1 MNHSA
6 LVLLPALAG
15 VLTAQSLLPATI
27 AASDPRIPVH
37 TRVDQPGEPAYG
49 TWAAGSAYKASFHG
63 GMTFYPALG
72 PDYPHNQPLAW
83 RTTSVRVGT
92 NDLLLDATSPRV
104 THRDYRVEYALG
116 PVVEAYDVL
125 DDGLEQ
131 TFVIERRPTGE
142 GDLRIIGKI
151 TTALWTEPV
160 EDHVGDLQ
168 FRDARG
174 TPLVRYGRAV
184 AIDADGDRFSVM
196 TSCSGN
202 TITLRLPA
210 AALAAADFPLV
221 VDPLLA
227 ATTTQTL
234 SSTVAL
240 GDIDAAAE
248 GLNASHNGAF
258 CVTRHFSATDADVFA
273 YVSDSSLGAP
283 LARFT
288 DLAVSTSAEH
298 ARLGFI
304 PATNKWVLCY
314 QSLQSTT
321 QTMQLR
327 VAMFGGGPTSSFV
340 PVSNPHPL
348 AAGTHEWRPA
358 VGGIVAGGSGASA
371 LIVFQQETGTPTF
384 ANTTTSKVL
393 GMLYDTSTATGAF
406 GPTFLIRGLPGEDV
420 ERPAVNRAAEG
431 GAAFTWLVVGQTS
444 SNLVAIPIW
453 QLFGHMVTNAGAP
466 FGSPWGSDLAVGHEM
481 GPVVDGRAGR
491 YCVACV
497 TANGSIPKPTDVLGT
512 AVHCERINWAPGSG
526 APTGGAANYPVQTLQ
541 TNSFRVL
548 EAGGIAFDG
557 GTLSH
562 WAIAWRSSSS
572 SPAVYASRVGYRG
585 EPLQVPD
592 VVETTGLFIPGWPT
606 VVHDDDIAQTT
617 VAYQRHVG
625 SSMEVRRRIWDLPT
639 PPSPTLSPSN
649 CSNVL
654 VAWSGPAVPA
664 THNQRIGSQF
674 TQIAATGAPAN
685 SLHLMLVAT
694 ATANVPVIDP
704 ILGTNCALLVPFSGP
719 DYLGYL
725 PPALGA
731 GAAWPLPLP
740 ESLSSM
746 TIHFQDWV
754 LEPANG
760 RLWGSRRL
768 SVPLLR

>member
-15 VLTAQSLLPATI
+15 VLTAQSLLPATD
-27 AASDPRIPVH
+27 AAADPRIPVH
-37 TRVDQPGEPAYG
+37 TRVDQPGEPPYG

-92 NDLLLDATSPRV
+92 NDLPLDATSPRM

-125 DDGLEQ
+125 GEGLEQ
-131 TFVIERRPTGE
+131 TFVIARRPTGE
-142 GDLRIIGKI
+142 GDLRIIGTI

-160 EDHVGDLQ
+160 EDHAGDLQ

-210 AALAAADFPLV
+210 AALATADFPLV

-234 SSTVAL
+234 NNTVAL
-240 GDIDAAAE
+240 GDIDAATE
-248 GLNASHNGAF
+248 GLNASYNGAF
-258 CVTRHFSATDADVFA
+258 CVTRHFSATDADIFA
-273 YVSDSSLGAP
+273 YVSDSYLGAP
-283 LARFT
+283 LPRFT
-288 DLAVSTSAEH
+288 DLAVTTSDDH

-304 PATNKWVLCY
+304 PSTNKWVLCY
-314 QSLQSTT
+314 QSLQSAA

-327 VAMFGGGPTSSFV
+327 VAMFSGGPTSSFA
-340 PVSNPHPL
+340 PASNPHPV
-348 AAGTHEWRPA
+348 AAGTHEWRPV
-358 VGGIVAGGSGASA
+358 VGGIVAGGAGASA
-371 LIVFQQETGTPTF
+371 LIAFQQETGTLTF

-406 GPTFLIRGLPGEDV
+406 GPTFMIRGLPIEDV

-431 GAAFTWLVVGQTS
+431 GAAFSWLVVCQEYGNVFVNPT
-444 SNLVAIPIW
+444 W
-453 QLFGHMVTNAGAP
+453 QLIGFLVTNAGAAT
-466 FGSPWGSDLAVGHEM
+466 GSPWGTGLYAGHEM
-481 GPVVDGRAGR
+481 GAVVDGRAGR
-491 YCVACV
+491 YCVAF
-497 TANGSIPKPTDVLGT
+497 TKADGSIAKPADVRGT
-512 AVHCERINWAPGSG
+512 SVHCRRVNWAHGSG
-526 APTGGAANYPVQTLQ
+526 SQSGGSPVQTLQ
-541 TNSFRVL
+541 TNSFRIL

-557 GTLSH
+557 GTRSH
-562 WAIAWRSSSS
+562 WAIAWRSSSAA
-572 SPAVYASRVGYRG
+572 PAVYASRVGYRG
-585 EPLQVPD
+585 EPLQSPD
-592 VVETTGLFIPGWPT
+592 VVETTSLFIPGRPT
-606 VVHDDDIAQTT
+606 VVHDDGIAQTT

-625 SSMEVRRRIWDLPT
+625 STMEVRRRIWDLPS

-664 THNQRIGSQF
+664 THNQLIGSQF
-674 TQIAATGAPAN
+674 SQIAATGAPAN
-685 SLHLMLVAT
+685 SLHVMLVAT
-694 ATANVPVIDP
+694 ATANGPVIDP
-704 ILGTNCALLVPFSGP
+704 IVGTNCSLLVPVSGP

-725 PPALGA
+725 PTALGA
-731 GAAWPLPLP
+731 GAAWLLPLP
-740 ESLSSM
+740 ESLPSM
-746 TIHFQDWV
+746 TLHFQDWV

-760 RLWGSRRL
+760 QLWGSRRL